1 MGHRVIAALVMLS
14 GCCGAE
20 DPVWKSFEPVY
31 LSGEATSLNLAGHI
45 TDDRGVP
52 TISAIPAGSEL
63 IAEVDGSKV
72 HITPQPDWRG
82 SSSITLVAE
91 DACGNRSSTEVE
103 VHAGAP
109 PTTPNGSPSSCAT
122 VLTYEGPSSL
132 QGVSVAGAFNDWSPE
147 SHPMA
152 FDGERWSIAL
162 DLEPG
167 AHPYKLVE
175 LGGAFASEAWLCDP
189 GAKLIQCE
197 EGYKE
202 PWEIG
207 FTHDCV
213 PGGTSCNSL
222 LVVEPCGS
230 PSLEVRVV
238 DIDREQGSV
247 HIEIDAVAGAGGD
260 ITSAIA
266 TLDDE
271 PIDGWTGA
279 GFVIDAGGLS
289 VGRHT
294 LRFSV
299 TDAAGN
305 TSEEAYVPLWIDDWS
320 WEDGVLY
327 FAFLDRLHSG
337 ESGNDG
343 SEGASAIG
351 GAYEGGDLQGLLQ
364 LIPYLDDLGV
374 DILWLSNL
382 QDNAE
387 GPWDGQCGL
396 TFSGYHAYWPD
407 AARSIEEHF
416 GDEADLE
423 AVIDEAHA
431 RGMRVIMDWV
441 ANHVHEDHPYAS
453 DHPEWF
459 NDFEHCEGVVND
471 QLGFDRIPEQCW
483 FAPYLPDIDYAEPD
497 ALVTMVDDALWWA
510 KTYELDGFRV
520 DAVKHMSHAVVY
532 NLAGE
537 IDAQLEHTAAGG
549 DEHFWT
555 LGETFDS
562 YDRINA
568 YIGERGLS
576 GQFDF
581 PLYYSIRDAFIY
593 GSGTLPDLLG
603 SYDTSRAA
611 YGDAL
616 MSNFLG
622 NHDVLRFMSDA
633 ETGWLSVCDGE
644 NIRVAPPSSNPW
656 AHERLRLAFTFLFTM
671 PGTPLVYYGDEL
683 GMTGNSDPDNRQP
696 LWWLTGDLSGV
707 SSVSDLAGRVGP
719 LAGDVL
725 WHVRALAHARRD
737 HPALRRGSRIEW
749 WAEPDLVAY
758 SRSADDDHALV
769 ILNRSGYGRQLTN
782 GLSFAGLPAGTY
794 EDVLTQATFTSNGD
808 EITVDVGANQ
818 SRVLVW
824 RSP

>member
-1 MGHRVIAALVMLS
+1 MRRCVIAALVLLP
-14 GCCGAE
+14 GCCGDG
-20 DPVWKSFEPVY
+20 DPIWSPFEPIY
-31 LSGEATSLNLAGHI
+31 LGGATTSVDLSGHI

-52 TISAIPAGSEL
+52 EISASPAGGEL
-63 IAEVDGSKV
+63 IVEVDGSELL
-72 HITPQPDWRG
+72 ITPQPGWRG
-82 SSSITLVAE
+82 SSSVILVAE
-91 DACGNRSSTEVE
+91 DACGNRSSTELE
-103 VHAGAP
+103 VHGGEAPTPGGGPGACS
-109 PTTPNGSPSSCAT
+109 TI
-122 VLTYEGPSSL
+122 LTYAGPESL
-132 QGVSVAGAFNDWSPE
+132 DGVAVAGAFNGWSAE

-152 FDGERWSIAL
+152 FEDGAWSIAL
-162 DLEPG
+162 ELEPG
-167 AHPYKLVE
+167 AYPYKLVE
-175 LGGAFASEAWLCDP
+175 LGGASGDEGWLCDP
-189 GAKLIQCE
+189 EARFIQCE

-207 FTHDCV
+207 LTHDCV

-222 LVVEPCGS
+222 LVVEPCA
-230 PSLEVRVV
+230 PPRLQARIVE
-238 DIDREQGSV
+238 IDRGAGSV
-247 HIEIDAVAGAGGD
+247 HVEIDAVPGSGGEVVD
-260 ITSAIA
+260 AVA
-266 TLDDE
+266 TLDDQ
-271 PIDGWTGA
+271 PIEGWTGA
-279 GFVIDAGGLS
+279 GFVVSAGGLAT
-289 VGRHT
+289 GRHT

-299 TDAAGN
+299 TDAGGN
-305 TSEEAYVPLWIDDWS
+305 TSDEVYIPLWIDDWS

-327 FAFLDRLHSG
+327 FAFLDRVHNG
-337 ESGNDG
+337 EAGNDG
-343 SEGASAIG
+343 SEGATAVG
-351 GAYEGGDLQGLLQ
+351 GAYEGGDLQGLLE

-387 GPWDGQCGL
+387 GAWDGQCGL

-423 AVIDEAHA
+423 AVVEAAHA

-441 ANHVHEDHPYAS
+441 ANHVHQDHPYAVE
-453 DHPEWF
+453 HPEWF
-459 NDFEHCEGVVND
+459 NDFEHCESVVD
-471 QLGFDRIPEQCW
+471 GQLGFDRIPERCW
-483 FAPYLPDIDYAEPD
+483 FAPYLPDIDYAQPE
-497 ALVTMVDDALWWA
+497 ALVTMVDDAMWWA

-532 NLAGE
+532 NLAGAV
-537 IDAQLEHTAAGG
+537 DAQLEHTDAGG

-593 GSGTLPDLLG
+593 GNGTLPDVLA

-622 NHDVLRFMSDA
+622 NHDVLRFITDA
-633 ETGWLSVCDGE
+633 ETGYLGACDGAQ
-644 NIRVAPPSSNPW
+644 IRVAPPSSNPW
-656 AHERLRLAFTFLFTM
+656 AYQRLALAFTFLFTV

-683 GMTGNSDPDNRQP
+683 GLSGNPDPDNRQP
-696 LWWLTGDLSGV
+696 LWWRTGDLSGV
-707 SSVSDLAGRVGP
+707 SSVAELSARVDP
-719 LAGDVL
+719 LASDML
-725 WHVRALAHARRD
+725 WHVRALAHARSE
-737 HPALRRGSRIEW
+737 HVALRRGERIEW

-758 SRSADDDHALV
+758 ALGAEGDHALV
-769 ILNRSGYGRQLTN
+769 ILNRGGSDRQLTN
-782 GLSFAGLPAGTY
+782 GLSFAGLPGGVY
-794 EDVLTQATFTSNGD
+794 EDVLTQATFTSARD
-808 EITVDVGANQ
+808 QITIDVGANR